1 MQHTLGAAAFALLLV
16 AQAPSQAPQP
26 FRSSVDVVGVD
37 VSAIDDAGR
46 PIPDLTVADFDL
58 RVDGRPRKI
67 VSAQFVSVPSGGVS
81 ERAAAVSAA
90 LPATPHSSNADAAGG
105 RLIMVVV
112 DRSSIAAGRGKAAIE
127 AASRFVKQLN
137 RADRVALA
145 TIPQG
150 PQVPFTAD
158 HALVERRIQEIDG
171 TALSSFGVRGLG
183 VADAMAFERKDEL
196 GMQNVTERECGTAN
210 VGAGGRGGGQS
221 EVMVCVSDVRAEALA
236 IAQDARE
243 RARNSI
249 RGLRTLIDSL
259 PPSQTPKMLVL
270 ISEGLLI
277 DREVAQLSWLD
288 ARAAAAHVT
297 IYALH
302 LESSYFDASRTRP
315 AARPGADRTLQ
326 EEGLHRLAQAT
337 RGDVFRIVSNSEFA
351 FQRLALEL
359 SGYYLLGFEPDHA
372 DRNGRPHDI
381 SVGVRRARVTVRS
394 RRQFSIE
401 ARAATTA
408 EAEIVR
414 TLRDP
419 LPAAEI
425 PIKLATYTFRDPVHD
440 KLRLLIAAEI
450 DRSINP
456 AGRISAGFVV
466 VDFDGRHVASQMDT
480 PIPDTARREGSI
492 QRYFSTVQADPGRY
506 TVKLA
511 VVDDVRRGSVEL
523 VIDAQLTA
531 AGPIRATDLL
541 IADGVGRPGEP
552 PVAPAVDGTLV
563 GATLHGYLELFADE
577 VTPLDQASVT
587 LEIAPV
593 DSAKALERLPMVLAT
608 PKESTRCRVAAVKA
622 NLTRLPPGDY
632 VANAV
637 IAVGL
642 DEVGRVSR
650 SFRISPR

>member
-1 MQHTLGAAAFALLLV
+1 MQHILGAAAFAFLLV

-58 RVDGRPRKI
+58 RVDGRPRRI
-67 VSAQFVSVPSGGVS
+67 VSAQFVSVPPASVS
-81 ERAAAVSAA
+81 ERSAAVSAA

-158 HALVERRIQEIDG
+158 HGLVERRIQEIDG
-171 TALSSFGVRGLG
+171 TGLSSFGVRGLG
-183 VADAMAFERKDEL
+183 VADALAFERRDEL

-259 PPSQTPKMLVL
+259 PPSQTPKMMVL

-288 ARAAAAHVT
+288 ARAAATHVT

-315 AARPGADRTLQ
+315 AARPGADRTIQ

-359 SGYYLLGFEPDHA
+359 SGYYLLGFEPDPA

-381 SVGVRRARVTVRS
+381 SVGVRRAGVTVRS

-401 ARAATTA
+401 ASAATTA
-408 EAEIVR
+408 EAEIVK

-425 PIKLATYTFRDPVHD
+425 PIKLAAYTFRDPNHD
-440 KLRLLIAAEI
+440 KLRLLITAEI
-450 DRSINP
+450 DRSTNP
-456 AGRISAGFVV
+456 SGRISAGFVV

-492 QRYFSTVQADPGRY
+492 QRYFSTVPADPGKY

-511 VVDDVRRGSVEL
+511 VVDDMRRGSVEL
-523 VIDAQLTA
+523 VIDARLTS
-531 AGPIRATDLL
+531 AGPIQATDLL

-552 PVAPAVDGTLV
+552 PVAPAVGGTLV
-563 GATLHGYLELFADE
+563 GTTLHGYLELFADE
-577 VTPLDQASVT
+577 AKTLDQASVT

-608 PKESTRCRVAAVKA
+608 PKESNRCRVAAVKA
-622 NLTRLPPGDY
+622 NLARLPPGDY

-650 SFRISPR
+650 SFRIPPR